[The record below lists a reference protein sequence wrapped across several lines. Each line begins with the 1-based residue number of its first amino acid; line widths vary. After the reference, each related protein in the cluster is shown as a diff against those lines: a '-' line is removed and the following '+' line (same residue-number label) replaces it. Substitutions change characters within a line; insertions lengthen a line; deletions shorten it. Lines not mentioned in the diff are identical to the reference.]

1 MLKVNVVREY
11 LELEFRPLKINFEF
25 DLERFIDDFIFLCFF
40 VGNDFIP
47 NLPSLKIREGAI
59 DALLFIY
66 KNEITNLDYYI
77 TEGNGKINLRRAE
90 KILEKLG
97 AVEESFLRSYTNNK
111 IYYENR
117 NREQAK
123 NSGAIMQNNRDKKDI
138 LYEKFKQLKDKKI
151 ENNKTNNNKEEQQ
164 QAAKTISNVNNTS
177 NKQQNIKS
185 SAAAS
190 SIINKNKD
198 EINLDLDE
206 AEPETPEKFVH
217 PEAQDPEEHKDLIT
231 QEQLDFDEVE
241 IQNINKIQEKPEE
254 NFKRIFK
261 EYMKESESEK
271 VSKYVD
277 SVRLGEAG
285 YKDRYY
291 QDKFKTAY
299 SNAEF
304 RNLIK
309 RAYIEG
315 ICWVFHYYYNGCV
328 SWGWYYP
335 FHYAPFASDLTGI
348 SEMQIDFD
356 LGEPFEPVEQLL
368 SVLPPYSSYAL
379 PNCLKSLMH
388 SKESEIVD
396 FFPKDI
402 MLDIN
407 GHPFSWMG
415 VNLIPFVD
423 EERIMNVVQ
432 RLKPHFSAEELE
444 RNKFGKPLVFFNH
457 KENESLKN
465 LIGENYKK
473 ENYVVQINTPNFR
486 VFSGTLSFFDDALN
500 KEKHY
505 SSKLEGLS
513 IKLVK
518 DSKIGAMEFQNAE
531 SKPHFSRL
539 LSGVLIPQKIVL
551 EDNLD
556 FYNKRGFRGEQTI
569 KLVNSILRYSNEI
582 ENEFKNSL
590 FDRSHFN
597 NNRAIEYNPAEL
609 EMIRKK
615 RYREREAVL
624 SGSGAGAN
632 PPQQQSNYNG
642 QNRYYNN
649 NNYNNN
655 NQQQQQHFKGRSY
668 NNNRNFNNNNRDEI
682 NAQDNRNFSGNPN
695 QVYNNNMNQHNP
707 NSQRV
712 NRISNQYIDL
722 SGNND
727 FNRNMN
733 MNQNNLVMFNNA
745 SNTNNYQQMQ
755 GNNNPAHF
763 MNPNSNPNYYAPPN
777 DMAYPN
783 HFNMNQ
789 NPNLNMQ
796 QPNQFVNRGNN
807 PNYQNPDSSSNNQD
821 LLSQFQ
827 MYKGKNQ

>member
-11 LELEFRPLKINFEF
+11 LELEFRPLKINFAF

-66 KNEITNLDYYI
+66 KNEIINLDYYI

-97 AVEESFLRSYTNNK
+97 AVEESFLRSFTNNK

-123 NSGAIMQNNRDKKDI
+123 SGAIVHSNRDKKDI
-138 LYEKFKQLKDKKI
+138 LYEKFKHLKKKKI
-151 ENNKTNNNKEEQQ
+151 ENISKEEEKNNNGKKFWINNKDHWKPPI
-164 QAAKTISNVNNTS
+164 KTT
-177 NKQQNIKS
+177 
-185 SAAAS
+185 AAA
-190 SIINKNKD
+190 NKD
-198 EINLDLDE
+198 EINLNLDE

-217 PEAQDPEEHKDLIT
+217 PEAEDPEEIKDLLIR
-231 QEQLDFDEVE
+231 EQLQFDENE
-241 IQNINKIQEKPEE
+241 IQDINKIQEKPDE

-261 EYMKESESEK
+261 EYLKESETEK

-277 SVRLGEAG
+277 SIRLGETG

-291 QDKFKTAY
+291 QDKFKTSY
-299 SNAEF
+299 SNVEF

-309 RAYIEG
+309 RSYIEG

-335 FHYAPFASDLTGI
+335 FHYAPFASDLTEI
-348 SEMQIDFD
+348 ADLKVDFD
-356 LGEPFEPVEQLL
+356 MGEPFEPVEQLL
-368 SVLPPYSSYAL
+368 SVLPPYSSYAM
-379 PNCLKSLMH
+379 PACLRSLMYL
-388 SKESEIVD
+388 KESEIID

-423 EERIMNVVQ
+423 EERIRNVVQ
-432 RLKPHFSAEELE
+432 RLKLRFSAEELE
-444 RNKFGKPLVFFNH
+444 RNKFGTPLVFFNH

-465 LIGENYKK
+465 LIGENFKK
-473 ENYVVQINTPNFR
+473 ENFVIQINSPNFR
-486 VFSGTLSFFDDALN
+486 VFSGMLSFWDDSIN
-500 KEKHY
+500 KEKNY
-505 SSKLEGLS
+505 TSRLEGLS
-513 IKLVK
+513 IKVVK
-518 DSKIGAMEFQNAE
+518 DTKIGAMQFQNAE

-539 LSGVLIPQKIVL
+539 LSGVLIPQKVVL

-569 KLVNSILRYSNEI
+569 KLVNSILRYQNEF

-590 FDRSHFN
+590 FDRNHYN

-615 RYREREAVL
+615 RYREREMNV
-624 SGSGAGAN
+624 SGN
-632 PPQQQSNYNG
+632 HQHSNYNS
-642 QNRYYNN
+642 QNKYNN
-649 NNYNNN
+649 SNNYSSS
-655 NQQQQQHFKGRSY
+655 QRQFKGRSY
-668 NNNRNFNNNNRDEI
+668 NNNSNYSNNGDEMIAVGFPNN
-682 NAQDNRNFSGNPN
+682 AQQDNRYFTSQNLNYNDANQNNPS
-695 QVYNNNMNQHNP
+695 YP
-707 NSQRV
+707 QRA
-712 NRISNQYIDL
+712 NRNSNQYFDL
-722 SGNND
+722 SGNSD
-727 FNRNMN
+727 FNRNLSL
-733 MNQNNLVMFNNA
+733 NQTNNMFNNVIN
-745 SNTNNYQQMQ
+745 SNNQMQ
-755 GNNNPAHF
+755 GMINPANY
-763 MNPNSNPNYYAPPN
+763 MNSNPNQNFYSQNSLAYANLFNINPN
-777 DMAYPN
+777 P
-783 HFNMNQ
+783 NMNLIQ
-789 NPNLNMQ
+789 QHNQITDRSKNPTINNPNLN
-796 QPNQFVNRGNN
+796 
-807 PNYQNPDSSSNNQD
+807 DKIQD
-821 LLSQFQ
+821 VLNQFQ